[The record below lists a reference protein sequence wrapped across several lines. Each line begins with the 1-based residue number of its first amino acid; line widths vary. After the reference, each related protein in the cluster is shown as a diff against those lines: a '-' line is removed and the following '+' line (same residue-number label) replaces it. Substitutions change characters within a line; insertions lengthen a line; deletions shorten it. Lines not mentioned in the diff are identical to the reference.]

1 MNKKIYLTNLLEY
14 EKDLDQRYNNLLRY
28 LVETKKLLHIVQ
40 KELSLIQ
47 EIPK

>member
-14 EKDLDQRYNNLLRY
+14 EKDLDQRYNNLLRD